1 MFKKIKIFL
10 LVFLLSFSFGFSY
23 SKAVDININ
32 LWNSN
37 SSEKSLENRMIWNL
51 EDKEKKS
58 VVSSESKTIPWALK
72 WARNLVLWLV
82 MIITV
87 WALVY
92 TGIKLATSRWNPD
105 EFKKTWMHLIYIII
119 WIFIIF
125 ASWWIVNLITKINI
139 F

>member
-1 MFKKIKIFL
+1 MLKKIKIFL
-10 LVFLLSFSFGFSY
+10 LVFLLSFSFWFNY
-23 SKAVDININ
+23 SKAVDINFTFWTS
-32 LWNSN
+32 WNSQLKKAMT
-37 SSEKSLENRMIWNL
+37 ENL
-51 EDKEKKS
+51 EEKS
-58 VVSSESKTIPWALK
+58 VVSSGGNISWTLK

>member
-1 MFKKIKIFL
+1 MLKKIKIFL
-10 LVFLLSFSFGFSY
+10 LVFLLSFSFWFNY
-23 SKAVDININ
+23 SKAVDINFTFWTS
-32 LWNSN
+32 WNSQLKKAMT
-37 SSEKSLENRMIWNL
+37 ENL
-51 EDKEKKS
+51 EEKS
-58 VVSSESKTIPWALK
+58 VVSSGGNISWTLK

-105 EFKKTWMHLIYIII
+105 EFKKTWMHFIYIII

>member
-1 MFKKIKIFL
+1 MLKKIKIFL

-32 LWNSN
+32 LWSSN
-37 SSEKSLENRMIWNL
+37 SSWDLKSKMTSNL
-51 EDKEKKS
+51 EEKS
-58 VVSSESKTIPWALK
+58 VVSSGDKTISWALK

>member
-1 MFKKIKIFL
+1 MLKKIKIFL
-10 LVFLLSFSFGFSY
+10 LVFLLSFSFWFNY

-37 SSEKSLENRMIWNL
+37 SSSDLKAKMTNNL
-51 EDKEKKS
+51 EEKS
-58 VVSSESKTIPWALK
+58 VVSSGGNISWALK

>member
-1 MFKKIKIFL
+1 MLKKIKIFL
-10 LVFLLSFSFGFSY
+10 LVFLLSFSFWFNY

-37 SSEKSLENRMIWNL
+37 SSSDLKAKMTNNL
-51 EDKEKKS
+51 EEKS
-58 VVSSESKTIPWALK
+58 VVSSGGNISWTFK